1 MPSPHPQEPPFPDA
15 SVAAAGSPLSSAD
28 LRTRLLVPA
37 AGILIVSLAVIVA
50 LLVVAALR
58 ENRIAFENTRQTV
71 QSLLAGE
78 RTRWEQLAL
87 DVTWWQDAYETLRG
101 DVDPLWADDNIGI
114 YYSENFG
121 TTLSGAAGPDDRVL
135 YAAYEG
141 ARGGEDI
148 LAAAIE
154 RIGGA
159 AAAVRAA
166 PVEAP
171 ETVSGFFRLGD
182 DVYIFGLGALT
193 PEYPTEAE
201 LTARRGLDLLL
212 YLLPALAL
220 IGAGIAA
227 LAYRVLRIWGNTVDM
242 VQAREQTLQA
252 IFDGAGD
259 GIIVLDDR
267 GCLRTFNRAA
277 QAIFGYDR
285 AALAGRDIRTLVT
298 ADATPAHA
306 GESWLDACLAGR
318 CGDRHS
324 AGDLLGIRAD
334 GSTVPLAVTVNCL
347 QLGSRRMCV
356 GVLHDMT
363 ERLGI
368 EAQLRDEMHRAEVA
382 SRAKSAFLANISHE
396 LRTPLNAIIGFAE
409 FIRDGAF
416 GPLARRYRDYAGDIH
431 ASGQHL
437 LRLIEGILDLT
448 LIEHGRARLDE
459 ETFDAGQAVDE
470 ALRLVE
476 PAAQQTGVALVRA
489 VPDGLPALVADRLKV
504 RQILV
509 NLLSNAVKFTD
520 PGGRVTA
527 GAGPD
532 ADGGLAFTVTDT
544 GIGMDAE
551 MLERAF
557 QAFAQAEE
565 SYARRRSGAGLGL
578 TLSRQL
584 AELHGGTL
592 TLASTPGAGT
602 TATVRLPPER
612 LLSVPA
618 TGMQTAGG
626 AA

>member
-1 MPSPHPQEPPFPDA
+1 
-15 SVAAAGSPLSSAD
+15 
-28 LRTRLLVPA
+28 
-37 AGILIVSLAVIVA
+37 
-50 LLVVAALR
+50 
-58 ENRIAFENTRQTV
+58 
-71 QSLLAGE
+71 
-78 RTRWEQLAL
+78 
-87 DVTWWQDAYETLRG
+87 
-101 DVDPLWADDNIGI
+101 
-114 YYSENFG
+114 
-121 TTLSGAAGPDDRVL
+121 
-135 YAAYEG
+135 
-141 ARGGEDI
+141 
-148 LAAAIE
+148 
-154 RIGGA
+154 
-159 AAAVRAA
+159 
-166 PVEAP
+166 
-171 ETVSGFFRLGD
+171 
-182 DVYIFGLGALT
+182 
-193 PEYPTEAE
+193 
-201 LTARRGLDLLL
+201 
-212 YLLPALAL
+212 
-220 IGAGIAA
+220 
-227 LAYRVLRIWGNTVDM
+227 
-242 VQAREQTLQA
+242 
-252 IFDGAGD
+252 
-259 GIIVLDDR
+259 
-267 GCLRTFNRAA
+267 
-277 QAIFGYDR
+277 
-285 AALAGRDIRTLVT
+285 
-298 ADATPAHA
+298 
-306 GESWLDACLAGR
+306 
-318 CGDRHS
+318 
-324 AGDLLGIRAD
+324 
-334 GSTVPLAVTVNCL
+334 VTVNCL